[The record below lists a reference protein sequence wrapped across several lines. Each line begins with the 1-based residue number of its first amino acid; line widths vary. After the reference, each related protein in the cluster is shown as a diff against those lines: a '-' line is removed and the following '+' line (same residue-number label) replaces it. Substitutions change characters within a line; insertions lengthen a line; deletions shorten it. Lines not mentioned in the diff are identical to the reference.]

1 MCDAFAT
8 MGEQASSQTPVRT
21 FAQVAFIAI
30 AATLVYSFISVSKE
44 SEMRR
49 RCAPTCLLHPEYAGA
64 DRKAPSFSLKGMRG
78 ETVSLDD
85 YRGKVVLLNFWTKT
99 CGPCME
105 EMPDLVELTR
115 VLQSRP
121 DVAVVTVSTDDGPEE
136 VRATLKALLREDPPF
151 PIGFDPD
158 LKVVREKYGTRLFPE
173 TWIIDKEGIIRAR
186 FDGPRE
192 WTGGAIPELIDQIR
206 AGGYC
211 PIDIKNGQ
219 KRGQGLPVCETVVG
233 G

>member
-1 MCDAFAT
+1 
-8 MGEQASSQTPVRT
+8 MGNEAPSQSPIRT
-21 FAQVAFIAI
+21 LAQVAFIAI
-30 AATLVYSFISVSKE
+30 AAVVVYSFVAVAKE

-64 DRKAPSFSLKGMRG
+64 DKKAPSFSLRGMKG
-78 ETVSLDD
+78 ETVALDD

-105 EMPDLVELTR
+105 EMPNLVELTR
-115 VLQSRP
+115 VLESRP
-121 DVAVVTVSTDDGPEE
+121 DVAVVTVSTDDGPED
-136 VRATLKALLREDPPF
+136 VRATLFALLRTEPPF
-151 PIGFDPD
+151 PVGFDPN
-158 LKVVREKYGTRLFPE
+158 LKVVRDQYGTRLFPE

-206 AGGYC
+206 SGGYC
-211 PIDIKNGQ
+211 PMDIKNGQ
-219 KRGQGLPVCETVVG
+219 KRGAGTSVCDTVVG